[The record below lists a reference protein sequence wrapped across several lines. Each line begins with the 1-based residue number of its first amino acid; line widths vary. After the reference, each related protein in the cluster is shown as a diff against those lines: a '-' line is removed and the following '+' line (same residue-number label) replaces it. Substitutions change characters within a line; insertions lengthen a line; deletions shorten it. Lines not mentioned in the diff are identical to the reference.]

1 VILIVL
7 GVFGGLFS
15 GVFTPTE
22 AGAIGAFLSC
32 LVSWFKGTLTLSVLR
47 LSARE
52 TLITT
57 SSLLI
62 IAIGASLLTRF
73 LALSGLGDLLLDAVM
88 SLGLPPAAIM
98 VGIVVVYLL
107 LGMILEPIGAMML
120 TLPIVMPIVD
130 EAGYSLLW
138 FGVLLAKVLEVG
150 MITPPVGM
158 NVYVIKSVVGK
169 LATTTMIFRGVFWFV
184 VVDLFILGLLIAVPD
199 LVLFLPGILN

>member
-1 VILIVL
+1 M
-7 GVFGGLFS
+7 
-15 GVFTPTE
+15 
-22 AGAIGAFLSC
+22 
-32 LVSWFKGTLTLSVLR
+32 SWFKGTLTLSVLR

-169 LATTTMIFRGVFWFV
+169 LATTTMIFRGVF
-184 VVDLFILGLLIAVPD
+184 
-199 LVLFLPGILN
+199 LVCRRRSLHPGPADRGP